1 MKHKTNILLKLSLA
15 VALLLAVGP
24 VRAQVGTWRYH
35 FAATPPE
42 QLAIWGPEVYAS
54 READLLCYNTVD
66 RTLTTL
72 SKRNGLSGGDIG
84 AIAYHPAGN
93 CLIIGYKDG
102 NIDLYYGDRVFNMS
116 DIKEKNIAGG
126 NDKAVYRIHTEGAYA
141 YLACGFGVVIV
152 DVLKREFRETYF
164 IGPLNGSLRVN
175 EVNCD
180 DKYIWAATERGLR
193 FAGKNAV
200 NLNDYAAW
208 TVDAFWGEDR
218 PLAQAVKLGGTW
230 WVLEKGVDG
239 AADRVYRGQLG
250 GAWTLAD
257 TTDIKEVSCLRAGAN
272 YVARGTYRSSAEQ
285 WSVDLLSE
293 AGGLLYRAAIDR
305 GYEGSI
311 PNDALLDARQNLW
324 TVGTWASIMRF
335 DQADGHME
343 TFYYWGPAFNTAMT
357 MTGRADRIYLASGG
371 YDASFAPIYREG
383 TVSVFDGRE
392 WRFLNSHNIE
402 GYGQFSAN
410 VQVLE
415 DPSEPGHFYWASAS
429 DGLLEIRD
437 NKVVNQF
444 TDANSPLQAYG
455 GAVRVYGIAL
465 DADGDVWMTNPGSS
479 TALLEY

>member
-1 MKHKTNILLKLSLA
+1 M
-15 VALLLAVGP
+15 ALLLAVGP

-164 IGPLNGSLRVN
+164 IGPLNASLRVH
-175 EVNCD
+175 EVDCD

-200 NLNDYAAW
+200 NLNDYTAW

-218 PLAQAVKLGGTW
+218 PLAQAV
-230 WVLEKGVDG
+230 
-239 AADRVYRGQLG
+239 
-250 GAWTLAD
+250 
-257 TTDIKEVSCLRAGAN
+257 
-272 YVARGTYRSSAEQ
+272 
-285 WSVDLLSE
+285 
-293 AGGLLYRAAIDR
+293 
-305 GYEGSI
+305 
-311 PNDALLDARQNLW
+311 
-324 TVGTWASIMRF
+324 
-335 DQADGHME
+335 
-343 TFYYWGPAFNTAMT
+343 
-357 MTGRADRIYLASGG
+357 
-371 YDASFAPIYREG
+371 
-383 TVSVFDGRE
+383 
-392 WRFLNSHNIE
+392 
-402 GYGQFSAN
+402 
-410 VQVLE
+410 
-415 DPSEPGHFYWASAS
+415 
-429 DGLLEIRD
+429 
-437 NKVVNQF
+437 
-444 TDANSPLQAYG
+444 
-455 GAVRVYGIAL
+455 
-465 DADGDVWMTNPGSS
+465 
-479 TALLEY
+479 